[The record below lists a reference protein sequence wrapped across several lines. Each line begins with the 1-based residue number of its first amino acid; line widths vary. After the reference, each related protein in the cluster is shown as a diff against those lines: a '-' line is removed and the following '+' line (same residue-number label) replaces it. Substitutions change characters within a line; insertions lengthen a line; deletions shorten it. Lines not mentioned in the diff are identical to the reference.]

1 MASLE
6 RRQEAAFLLGL
17 LAHFPVVDLFA
28 LHPATYHAAKPDDDE
43 KSRLRNQQC
52 EPDDIG
58 DYSGCE
64 QKQTACKD

>member
-1 MASLE
+1 LE
-6 RRQEAAFLLGL
+6 RRLLAAFLLGL
-17 LAHFPVVDLFA
+17 LEHFPVVDLFA
-28 LHPATYHAAKPDDDE
+28 LYPAAYHAAKPYDDK

-52 EPDDIG
+52 ESDDIG